1 MFSEKHRKS
10 ENMSKN
16 KRKMEDLE
24 IFRSKNRKS
33 KAKSERKHK
42 NNETKALKRF
52 LDQTRFG
59 PIFVCSCCYTRQFK
73 ENSVSMKKL
82 KINPTILSKCIPL
95 GQEVPVK
102 IWLDDVKTE
111 ESYVCKTC
119 KRHMEKGKMPPE
131 CRQNNLLID
140 PQPDVMK
147 LTELSSNLIARV
159 IQFQK
164 IYQLPKSRYTAVK
177 DKIINVP
184 VPEDSVLNTVQSLPR
199 TPNEAGL
206 IGVELKRKIVYSN
219 THHSAQ
225 MVDPDQ
231 IYDALEYL
239 KKAGNPYYQ
248 FFDDSLTY
256 EERCVNG
263 DDDNL
268 FANAFHGEED
278 NITESLEDM
287 PLVANPEPDDVIE
300 GDEQTAEEEAL
311 RQEDEQRTKDPVRK
325 FHFQYDQSIAMT
337 NMHRKLPRKTLTR
350 KKCPTWSHWHQQRE
364 AHLWI

>member
-1 MFSEKHRKS
+1 MFAKKHRKS
-10 ENMSKN
+10 DNRSKY
-16 KRKMEDLE
+16 KRKGEDME

-73 ENSVSMKKL
+73 ENSVSIKKL
-82 KINPTILSKCIPL
+82 KINSTILSKCIPL

-159 IQFQK
+159 IQFQ
-164 IYQLPKSRYTAVK
+164 
-177 DKIINVP
+177 
-184 VPEDSVLNTVQSLPR
+184 
-199 TPNEAGL
+199 
-206 IGVELKRKIVYSN
+206 
-219 THHSAQ
+219 
-225 MVDPDQ
+225 
-231 IYDALEYL
+231 
-239 KKAGNPYYQ
+239 NPILLR
-248 FFDDSLTY
+248 SS
-256 EERCVNG
+256 
-263 DDDNL
+263 
-268 FANAFHGEED
+268 
-278 NITESLEDM
+278 IMIM
-287 PLVANPEPDDVIE
+287 PLSC
-300 GDEQTAEEEAL
+300 AL
-311 RQEDEQRTKDPVRK
+311 WSNMTKWLYHMR
-325 FHFQYDQSIAMT
+325 YR
-337 NMHRKLPRKTLTR
+337 N
-350 KKCPTWSHWHQQRE
+350 
-364 AHLWI
+364 